1 MPIVSKLKKA
11 TPKDDQLKHLPRP
24 LSTFKGR
31 SPALPSILDGANI
44 GIFHRTCKA
53 LEEKVFSFNIVYSFR
68 AIYVT
73 NNKNNIAKINI

>member
-1 MPIVSKLKKA
+1 MPIVSELKKA

-44 GIFHRTCKA
+44 GIFH
-53 LEEKVFSFNIVYSFR
+53 
-68 AIYVT
+68 
-73 NNKNNIAKINI
+73 